1 MDIFQGPSNRVRLLS
16 CNHSAYEPNNL
27 KHGKLQLGLLALGS
41 LGTSVMLVVRL
52 DLRYLEAN

>member
-27 KHGKLQLGLLALGS
+27 KHGKLQLMLLTLDS
-41 LGTSVMLVVRL
+41 QGTAVMQVFRL
-52 DLRYLEAN
+52 DSEYLEAN